1 MELEL
6 RHSGFSAPGG
16 IGEHFFS
23 VCGAAGKDF
32 GEEAAAVL
40 DAYDRA
46 LAEHG
51 CSPATEQL
59 LRLHLSDAANQ
70 EPRLRRMLAGRPG
83 FLSVV
88 GQAPLR
94 GRIALEAWHWDRE
107 PARFAAHWFQCGRLR
122 ASGSQA
128 QTEEEFAALKEFLAD
143 RDGRVA
149 EHTVRTW
156 LYCRDVDN
164 NYAGLV
170 AGRNRFFS
178 ANGLTPD
185 THFIAS
191 TGIGGETAE
200 PSRLVKMDSL
210 NLFGLHPGQTEYLS
224 APAMLSPT
232 TLYGVSFERG
242 TRVRF
247 GDRSW
252 YFISGTA
259 SIDRDGQVVHPGD
272 VAAQTGRMLDNV
284 AALLDSGGATP
295 SDIRWATLYL
305 RDLAD
310 AEIAG
315 EIVRTELG
323 GELPLVILRAPVCRP
338 AWLVEMEC
346 MAISASGDRRFA
358 PFC

>member
-1 MELEL
+1 MDI
-6 RHSGFSAPGG
+6 RHAMFSAPGG

-23 VCGAAGKDF
+23 VSGAAGKDF
-32 GEEAAAVL
+32 ETEAAAAL
-40 DAYDRA
+40 DAYGRA
-46 LAEHG
+46 LAEYG

-59 LRLHLSDAANQ
+59 LRVHLSDAANQ
-70 EPRLRRMLAGRPG
+70 ELQLRRMLSGRPG

-88 GQAPLR
+88 GQAPLC
-94 GRIALEAWHWDRE
+94 GRLALEAWHWDRK
-107 PARFAAHWFQCGRLR
+107 PAHCAAYWFQCGQLR

-128 QTEEEFAALKEFLAD
+128 QTEEEFAALKAFLSA
-143 RDGRVA
+143 RNGSVA
-149 EHTVRTW
+149 EHTLRTW

-170 AGRNRFFS
+170 AGRNRFF
-178 ANGLTPD
+178 AADGLTPE

-210 NLFGLHPGQTEYLS
+210 NIFGLRPGQTEFLS
-224 APAMLSPT
+224 APEMLSPT
-232 TLYGVSFERG
+232 TMYGVTFERG

-259 SIDRDGQVVHPGD
+259 SIDRYGHVVHPGD

-284 AALLDSGGATP
+284 AALLDSGGAAL
-295 SDIRWATLYL
+295 SDVCWATLYL

-310 AEIAG
+310 AGTAG
-315 EIVRTELG
+315 AIVRARLG

-346 MAISASGDRRFA
+346 VAVSASGDRRFA